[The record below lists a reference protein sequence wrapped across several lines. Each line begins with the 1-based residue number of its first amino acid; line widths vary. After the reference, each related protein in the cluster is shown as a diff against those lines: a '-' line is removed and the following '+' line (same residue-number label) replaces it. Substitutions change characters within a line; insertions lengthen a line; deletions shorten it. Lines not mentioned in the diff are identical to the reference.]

1 MADPHGCIFALRF
14 RKDYRQCAALL
25 DFVQMKVLL
34 FSNFI
39 ETFCCSFFIFSYFC
53 KKKRGMKEKV
63 IYLLL
68 IIMILTSCAGNRKY
82 DDLMQRADSIMNVND
97 DSAKVAIRMFDGVK
111 SQLPEFSKAQKMRYE
126 LLRHKAMNKAYI
138 SFTSDSKMKEVVD
151 YYDRHGSANERMLAN
166 YVLGCVYRDMHEVPL
181 ALEYYNK
188 AAEQADTTAADC
200 DYGTLY
206 RVYSQMGF
214 LFSKQYLPY
223 QLLDA
228 FGKAEKYAYLAK
240 DTLNAIIN
248 YQNKGDAYD
257 YLGKKDSVVAINLRS
272 ANMFKR
278 IGDNYNA
285 AIALGCNYSYYI
297 EKQDSVNAKKAFEA
311 YFSTGYEGNSNYG
324 DAKAFLLCEKGRYY
338 MFVSRLDS
346 AFSCLNQSLK
356 LSKSYS
362 NKAAATKVLAQY
374 YARVNKPVLAM
385 KYALK
390 SSEYNDSDLLAVRE
404 SQLQQIQAMYNY
416 GRNQEIARKAELK
429 AERITM
435 LVYVLIAG
443 GVVIFLLLTYLYL
456 KQLKKKKEKILVTKH
471 LYDDSLLKL
480 RQKQEELELLR
491 TVNDR
496 KIADVI
502 KEKEQTINKLKEDLK
517 DIRDKYSNSSL
528 SDVDILLK
536 ESSIYKRIKYLELHP
551 KETMRENDWIEL
563 EETIE
568 QLIPSFIP
576 LLKNRLNVMAYRIC
590 LLVKLEISTSSIAI
604 LLGLSSS
611 AISKYRKVMLEKLC
625 GRSGKPKDFDE
636 YIRQIE

>member
-1 MADPHGCIFALRF
+1 
-14 RKDYRQCAALL
+14 
-25 DFVQMKVLL
+25 
-34 FSNFI
+34 
-39 ETFCCSFFIFSYFC
+39 
-53 KKKRGMKEKV
+53 
-63 IYLLL
+63 
-68 IIMILTSCAGNRKY
+68 
-82 DDLMQRADSIMNVND
+82 
-97 DSAKVAIRMFDGVK
+97 
-111 SQLPEFSKAQKMRYE
+111 
-126 LLRHKAMNKAYI
+126 
-138 SFTSDSKMKEVVD
+138 
-151 YYDRHGSANERMLAN
+151 
-166 YVLGCVYRDMHEVPL
+166 
-181 ALEYYNK
+181 
-188 AAEQADTTAADC
+188 
-200 DYGTLY
+200 
-206 RVYSQMGF
+206 MGF
-214 LFSKQYLPY
+214 LFSKQYLSY

-228 FGKAEKYAYLAK
+228 FDKAEKYAYLAK

-443 GVVIFLLLTYLYL
+443 GVVIFLLLTHLYL

-576 LLKNRLNVMAYRIC
+576 LLKNRLNVIAYRIC

>member
-1 MADPHGCIFALRF
+1 
-14 RKDYRQCAALL
+14 
-25 DFVQMKVLL
+25 
-34 FSNFI
+34 
-39 ETFCCSFFIFSYFC
+39 
-53 KKKRGMKEKV
+53 
-63 IYLLL
+63 
-68 IIMILTSCAGNRKY
+68 MILTSCAGNRKY

-97 DSAKVAIRMFDGVK
+97 DSAKVAIRMLDGVK

-138 SFTSDSKMKEVVD
+138 SFTSDSIMKEVVD

-200 DYGTLY
+200 NYGTLY

-248 YQNKGDAYD
+248 YQNRESAYY
-257 YLGKKDSVVAINLRS
+257 YLGNKDSVIAINLRAS
-272 ANMFKR
+272 NMFKQ
-278 IGDNYNA
+278 IGDNNNA

-324 DAKAFLLCEKGRYY
+324 DAKAFLLCEKGTYY

-443 GVVIFLLLTYLYL
+443 GVVIFLLLTHLYR

-502 KEKEQTINKLKEDLK
+502 KEKEQTINKLEDDLK

-551 KETMRENDWIEL
+551 KEIMRENDWIEL

-590 LLVKLEISTSSIAI
+590 LLVKLDISTSSIAI

>member
-1 MADPHGCIFALRF
+1 M
-14 RKDYRQCAALL
+14 LL
-25 DFVQMKVLL
+25 A
-34 FSNFI
+34 
-39 ETFCCSFFIFSYFC
+39 
-53 KKKRGMKEKV
+53 
-63 IYLLL
+63 
-68 IIMILTSCAGNRKY
+68 SCAGNRKY

-97 DSAKVAIRMFDGVK
+97 DSAKVAIRMLDGVK
-111 SQLPEFSKAQKMRYE
+111 SQLPEYTQAQKMRYE
-126 LLRHKAMNKAYI
+126 LLRHKAMNKACI
-138 SFTSDSKMKEVVD
+138 TFTSDSVMKEVVD
-151 YYDRHGSANERMLAN
+151 YYEDHGSANQRMLAN

-188 AAEQADTTAADC
+188 ATEQADTTAADC

-248 YQNKGDAYD
+248 YQNRESAYY
-257 YLGKKDSVVAINLRS
+257 YLGNKDSVIAINLRAS
-272 ANMFKR
+272 NMFKQ
-278 IGDNYNA
+278 IGDNNNA

-324 DAKAFLLCEKGRYY
+324 DAKAFLLCEKGTYY

-443 GVVIFLLLTYLYL
+443 GVVIFLLLTHLYL

-502 KEKEQTINKLKEDLK
+502 KEKEQTINKLKDDLK

-551 KETMRENDWIEL
+551 KEIMRENDWIEL

-576 LLKNRLNVMAYRIC
+576 LLKNRLNVIAYRIC

>member
-1 MADPHGCIFALRF
+1 
-14 RKDYRQCAALL
+14 
-25 DFVQMKVLL
+25 
-34 FSNFI
+34 
-39 ETFCCSFFIFSYFC
+39 
-53 KKKRGMKEKV
+53 MKEKV
-63 IYLLL
+63 LYLLL
-68 IIMILTSCAGNRKY
+68 IIMLLASCAGNRKY

-97 DSAKVAIRMFDGVK
+97 DSAKVAIRMLDGVK
-111 SQLPEFSKAQKMRYE
+111 SQLPEYTQAQKMRYE
-126 LLRHKAMNKAYI
+126 LLRHKAMNKACI
-138 SFTSDSKMKEVVD
+138 TFTSDSVMKEVVD
-151 YYDRHGSANERMLAN
+151 YYEDHGSANQRMLAN

-188 AAEQADTTAADC
+188 ATEQADTTAADC

-346 AFSCLNQSLK
+346 AFSCLNKSLK

-443 GVVIFLLLTYLYL
+443 GVVIFLLLTHLYL

-496 KIADVI
+496 KMADVI
-502 KEKEQTINKLKEDLK
+502 KEKEQTINKLEDDLK

-551 KETMRENDWIEL
+551 KEIMRENDWIEL

-576 LLKNRLNVMAYRIC
+576 LLKNRLNVIAYRIC

>member
-1 MADPHGCIFALRF
+1 
-14 RKDYRQCAALL
+14 
-25 DFVQMKVLL
+25 
-34 FSNFI
+34 
-39 ETFCCSFFIFSYFC
+39 
-53 KKKRGMKEKV
+53 MKEKV
-63 IYLLL
+63 LYLLL
-68 IIMILTSCAGNRKY
+68 IIMLLASCAGNRKY

-97 DSAKVAIRMFDGVK
+97 DSAKVAIRMLDGVK
-111 SQLPEFSKAQKMRYE
+111 PQLLEFSKAQKMRYE

-138 SFTSDSKMKEVVD
+138 SFTSDSIMKEVVD
-151 YYDRHGSANERMLAN
+151 YYDHHGSANERMLAN
-166 YVLGCVYRDMHEVPL
+166 YVLGCVYRDMHEVPM

-188 AAEQADTTAADC
+188 ATEQADTTAADC

-285 AIALGCNYSYYI
+285 AVALGCNYSYYI
-297 EKQDSVNAKKAFEA
+297 EMQDTVNAKKAFEA

-416 GRNQEIARKAELK
+416 GRNQEIARKAEFK

-443 GVVIFLLLTYLYL
+443 GVVIFLLLTHLYL
-456 KQLKKKKEKILVTKH
+456 RQLKKKKEKIVVTKQ

-502 KEKEQTINKLKEDLK
+502 KEKEQTINKLEDDLK

-551 KETMRENDWIEL
+551 KEIMRENDWIEL

>member
-1 MADPHGCIFALRF
+1 
-14 RKDYRQCAALL
+14 
-25 DFVQMKVLL
+25 
-34 FSNFI
+34 
-39 ETFCCSFFIFSYFC
+39 
-53 KKKRGMKEKV
+53 MKEKV
-63 IYLLL
+63 LYLLL
-68 IIMILTSCAGNRKY
+68 IIMLLASCAGNRKY

-97 DSAKVAIRMFDGVK
+97 DSAKVAIRMLDVVK
-111 SQLPEFSKAQKMRYE
+111 SQLPEFSQAQKMRYE
-126 LLRHKAMNKAYI
+126 LLRHKAMNKACI
-138 SFTSDSKMKEVVD
+138 TFTSDSVMKEVVD
-151 YYDRHGSANERMLAN
+151 YYDNYGSANERMLAN
-166 YVLGCVYRDMHEVPL
+166 YVLGCVYRDMNEAPL

-188 AAEQADTTAADC
+188 ATEQADTTAADC
-200 DYGTLY
+200 NYGTLY

-248 YQNKGDAYD
+248 YQNRESAYY
-257 YLGKKDSVVAINLRS
+257 YLGNKDSVIAINLRAS
-272 ANMFKR
+272 NMFKQ
-278 IGDNYNA
+278 IGDNNNA

-338 MFVSRLDS
+338 MFISRLDS

-443 GVVIFLLLTYLYL
+443 GVVIFLLLTHLYL

-551 KETMRENDWIEL
+551 KEIMRENDWIEL

-590 LLVKLEISTSSIAI
+590 LLVKLDISTSSIAI

>member
-1 MADPHGCIFALRF
+1 
-14 RKDYRQCAALL
+14 
-25 DFVQMKVLL
+25 
-34 FSNFI
+34 
-39 ETFCCSFFIFSYFC
+39 
-53 KKKRGMKEKV
+53 MKEKV
-63 IYLLL
+63 LYLLL

-97 DSAKVAIRMFDGVK
+97 DSAKVAIRMLDGVE

-138 SFTSDSKMKEVVD
+138 SFTSDSIMKEIVD

-181 ALEYYNK
+181 ALVYYNK

-228 FGKAEKYAYLAK
+228 FDKAEKYAYLAK

-324 DAKAFLLCEKGRYY
+324 DAKAFLLCEKGTYY

-443 GVVIFLLLTYLYL
+443 GVVIFLLLTHLYL

-502 KEKEQTINKLKEDLK
+502 KEKEQTINKLEDDLK

-551 KETMRENDWIEL
+551 KEIMRENDWIEL

-576 LLKNRLNVMAYRIC
+576 LLKNRLNVIAYRIC

-611 AISKYRKVMLEKLC
+611 AISKNRKVMLEKLC

>member
-1 MADPHGCIFALRF
+1 M
-14 RKDYRQCAALL
+14 LL
-25 DFVQMKVLL
+25 A
-34 FSNFI
+34 
-39 ETFCCSFFIFSYFC
+39 
-53 KKKRGMKEKV
+53 
-63 IYLLL
+63 
-68 IIMILTSCAGNRKY
+68 SCAGNRKY

-97 DSAKVAIRMFDGVK
+97 DSAKVAIRMLDGFK
-111 SQLPEFSKAQKMRYE
+111 SQLPEFTQAQKMRYE
-126 LLRHKAMNKAYI
+126 LLRHKAMNKACI
-138 SFTSDSKMKEVVD
+138 TFTSDSVMKEVVD
-151 YYDRHGSANERMLAN
+151 YYEDHGSANQRMLAN

-188 AAEQADTTAADC
+188 ATEQADTTAADC

-443 GVVIFLLLTYLYL
+443 GVVIFLLLTHLYL
-456 KQLKKKKEKILVTKH
+456 RQLKKKKEKIVVTKQ

-502 KEKEQTINKLKEDLK
+502 KEKEQTINKLEDDLK

-551 KETMRENDWIEL
+551 KEIMRENDWIEL

-576 LLKNRLNVMAYRIC
+576 LLKNRLNVIAYRIC

>member
-1 MADPHGCIFALRF
+1 
-14 RKDYRQCAALL
+14 
-25 DFVQMKVLL
+25 
-34 FSNFI
+34 
-39 ETFCCSFFIFSYFC
+39 
-53 KKKRGMKEKV
+53 MKEKV
-63 IYLLL
+63 LYLLL

-97 DSAKVAIRMFDGVK
+97 DSAKVAIRMLDGVE

-138 SFTSDSKMKEVVD
+138 SFTSDSIMKEIVD

-228 FGKAEKYAYLAK
+228 FDKAEKYAYLAK

-324 DAKAFLLCEKGRYY
+324 DAKAFLLCEKGTYY

-443 GVVIFLLLTYLYL
+443 GVVIFLLLTHLYL

-502 KEKEQTINKLKEDLK
+502 KEKEQTINKLEDDLK

-551 KETMRENDWIEL
+551 KEIMRENDWIEL

-576 LLKNRLNVMAYRIC
+576 LLKNRLNVIAYRIC

>member
-1 MADPHGCIFALRF
+1 
-14 RKDYRQCAALL
+14 
-25 DFVQMKVLL
+25 
-34 FSNFI
+34 
-39 ETFCCSFFIFSYFC
+39 
-53 KKKRGMKEKV
+53 MKEKV
-63 IYLLL
+63 IFLLL
-68 IIMILTSCAGNRKY
+68 IIMLLASCAGNRKY

-97 DSAKVAIRMFDGVK
+97 DSAKVAIRMLDGVE

-138 SFTSDSKMKEVVD
+138 SFTSDSIMKEIVD

-214 LFSKQYLPY
+214 LFSKQYLSY

-228 FGKAEKYAYLAK
+228 FDKAEKYAYLAK

-443 GVVIFLLLTYLYL
+443 GVVIFLLLTHLYL

-502 KEKEQTINKLKEDLK
+502 KEKEQMINKLEDDLK

>member
-1 MADPHGCIFALRF
+1 
-14 RKDYRQCAALL
+14 
-25 DFVQMKVLL
+25 
-34 FSNFI
+34 
-39 ETFCCSFFIFSYFC
+39 
-53 KKKRGMKEKV
+53 MKEKV
-63 IYLLL
+63 LYLLF

-97 DSAKVAIRMFDGVK
+97 DSAKVAIRMLDGVE

-138 SFTSDSKMKEVVD
+138 SFTSDSIMKEVVN
-151 YYDRHGSANERMLAN
+151 YYDRHGSANERLLAN

-188 AAEQADTTAADC
+188 ATEQADTTAADC

-311 YFSTGYEGNSNYG
+311 YFSTGYEGNLEYEDS
-324 DAKAFLLCEKGRYY
+324 KAYVLCQKGIYY
-338 MFVSRLDS
+338 MFTGQLDS
-346 AFSCLNQSLK
+346 ACYILQQSLK
-356 LSKSYS
+356 FCKSFS
-362 NKAAATKVLAQY
+362 NKAATTKALAHY
-374 YARVNKPVLAM
+374 YAKVNQPSLAM
-385 KYALK
+385 KYALQ

-416 GRNQEIARKAELK
+416 GRNQEIARKAEFK
-429 AERITM
+429 AERITK

-456 KQLKKKKEKILVTKH
+456 KQLKKKKEKIVVTKQ

-551 KETMRENDWIEL
+551 KEIMRENDWKEL

-576 LLKNRLNVMAYRIC
+576 LLKNRLNVIAYRIC

>member
-1 MADPHGCIFALRF
+1 
-14 RKDYRQCAALL
+14 
-25 DFVQMKVLL
+25 
-34 FSNFI
+34 
-39 ETFCCSFFIFSYFC
+39 
-53 KKKRGMKEKV
+53 MKEKV
-63 IYLLL
+63 IFLLF
-68 IIMILTSCAGNRKY
+68 IIMLLASCAGNRKY

-97 DSAKVAIRMFDGVK
+97 DSAKVAIRMLDGVK
-111 SQLPEFSKAQKMRYE
+111 SQLLEFSKAQKMRYE

-188 AAEQADTTAADC
+188 ATEQADTTAADC

-257 YLGKKDSVVAINLRS
+257 YLGRKDSVVAINLRS

-338 MFVSRLDS
+338 MFISRLDS

-443 GVVIFLLLTYLYL
+443 GVVIFLLLTHLYL

-551 KETMRENDWIEL
+551 KKTMRENDWIEL

>member
-1 MADPHGCIFALRF
+1 MREFFKKTLSPVSSVISS
-14 RKDYRQCAALL
+14 KLL
-25 DFVQMKVLL
+25 YFFVLL
-34 FSNFI
+34 Q
-39 ETFCCSFFIFSYFC
+39 

-63 IYLLL
+63 IFLLL

-82 DDLMQRADSIMNVND
+82 DDLMQRADSIMNADD
-97 DSAKVAIRMFDGVK
+97 DSAKVAIRMLDGVK
-111 SQLPEFSKAQKMRYE
+111 SQLSEFTKKQRMRYE

-297 EKQDSVNAKKAFEA
+297 DKGDSVNARKAFES
-311 YFSTGYEGNSNYG
+311 YTSTGYEGNSNYG

-362 NKAAATKVLAQY
+362 NKAVATKILAQY
-374 YARVNKPVLAM
+374 YARINKPVLAM

-456 KQLKKKKEKILVTKH
+456 KQLKKKKEKIVVTKQ

-551 KETMRENDWIEL
+551 KEIMRENDWKEL

-576 LLKNRLNVMAYRIC
+576 LLKNRLNVIAYRIC

>member
-1 MADPHGCIFALRF
+1 
-14 RKDYRQCAALL
+14 
-25 DFVQMKVLL
+25 
-34 FSNFI
+34 
-39 ETFCCSFFIFSYFC
+39 
-53 KKKRGMKEKV
+53 MKEKV

-324 DAKAFLLCEKGRYY
+324 DAKAFLLCEKGTYY

-443 GVVIFLLLTYLYL
+443 GVVIFLLLTHLYL

-576 LLKNRLNVMAYRIC
+576 LLKNRLNVIAYRIC

-611 AISKYRKVMLEKLC
+611 AISKYRKVMLENLC

>member
-1 MADPHGCIFALRF
+1 
-14 RKDYRQCAALL
+14 
-25 DFVQMKVLL
+25 
-34 FSNFI
+34 
-39 ETFCCSFFIFSYFC
+39 
-53 KKKRGMKEKV
+53 
-63 IYLLL
+63 
-68 IIMILTSCAGNRKY
+68 MILTSCAGNRKY
-82 DDLMQRADSIMNVND
+82 DDLMQRADSMMDVDD
-97 DSAKVAIRMFDGVK
+97 DSAKVAIRILDGVK
-111 SQLPEFSKAQKMRYE
+111 PQLLEFSKAQKMRYE

-138 SFTSDSKMKEVVD
+138 SFTSDSIMKEVVD

-188 AAEQADTTAADC
+188 AEEQADTTAADC

-297 EKQDSVNAKKAFEA
+297 DKGDSVNARKAFES
-311 YFSTGYEGNSNYG
+311 YTSTGYEGNSNYG

-385 KYALK
+385 KYTLK

-443 GVVIFLLLTYLYL
+443 GVVIFLLLTHLYL

-502 KEKEQTINKLKEDLK
+502 KEKEQTINKLEDDLK

-551 KETMRENDWIEL
+551 KEIMRENDWIEL

>member
-1 MADPHGCIFALRF
+1 
-14 RKDYRQCAALL
+14 
-25 DFVQMKVLL
+25 
-34 FSNFI
+34 
-39 ETFCCSFFIFSYFC
+39 
-53 KKKRGMKEKV
+53 MKEKV

-68 IIMILTSCAGNRKY
+68 IFLILTSCAGNRKY

-97 DSAKVAIRMFDGVK
+97 DSAKVAIRMLDGVK
-111 SQLPEFSKAQKMRYE
+111 SQLPEFSQSQKMRYE
-126 LLRHKAMNKAYI
+126 LLRHKAMNKACI
-138 SFTSDSKMKEVVD
+138 TFTSDSVMKEVVD
-151 YYDRHGSANERMLAN
+151 YYDHHGSANERMLAN

-443 GVVIFLLLTYLYL
+443 GVVIFLLLTHLYL

-502 KEKEQTINKLKEDLK
+502 KEKEQMINKLEDDLK

-551 KETMRENDWIEL
+551 KEIMRENDWIEL